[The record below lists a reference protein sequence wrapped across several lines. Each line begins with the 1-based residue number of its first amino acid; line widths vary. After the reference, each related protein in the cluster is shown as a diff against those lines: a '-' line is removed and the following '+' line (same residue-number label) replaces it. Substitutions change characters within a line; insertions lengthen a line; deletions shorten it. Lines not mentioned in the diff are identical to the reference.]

1 MKQALEIKSV
11 PFGLETLPEGWF
23 SKTQISALYQLALTT
38 QGPILEVGSWIGRST
53 TVIGHA
59 LTTRP
64 DRVEFHT
71 VDYGISSLAE
81 WSERFGSSLLKKP
94 NADRYLPHIT
104 REGGSLSSLREN
116 LSARGMLDLV
126 HIHKGDFHDVAPRI
140 QYGLIFCDATH
151 NRREIDTNVPVL
163 ISMLKTGGILA
174 CDDISDELYEYL
186 IARFSFK
193 WHHRASLLFYGEP
206 ETLRL

>member
-1 MKQALEIKSV
+1 MTHAVELKAV

-38 QGPILEVGSWIGRST
+38 EGPILEVGSWIGRST

-59 LTTRP
+59 LQARP
-64 DRVEFHT
+64 DAIEFHT
-71 VDYGISSLAE
+71 VDYGIASLEE
-81 WSERFGSSLLKKP
+81 WAERFGSSLLKKP

-116 LSARGMLDLV
+116 LAAQGMLDLV
-126 HIHKGDFHDVAPRI
+126 QIHKGDFHDVAPQL

-151 NRREIDTNVPVL
+151 NRREIDTNVPAL
-163 ISMLKTGGILA
+163 IGMLKPGGVLA
-174 CDDISDELYEYL
+174 CDDITDELYEYL
-186 IARFSFK
+186 ISRFRFQ
-193 WHHRASLLFYGEP
+193 WQERAALLFYGVP
-206 ETLRL
+206 EALDS